1 MMGGEIVKVSKDDV
15 IDIKLFY
22 LNIKIR
28 RYKINL

>member
-28 RYKINL
+28 RYKVNL